1 MVRVPRF
8 EYQVDGEIR
17 VTQWGRAGD
26 VLFRAGDSLVVD
38 GVSRSDL
45 LVLLPRGRG
54 RPMLGRFGKHGLLA
68 EPGGVRAS
76 DCRWRVLGQL
86 SAVERCLERN
96 GSDGEGGF
104 VSVRVQGDDL
114 AQVARARGVF
124 VGRRMTARELS
135 DFCSHAAVAP
145 EHFGVSVAV
154 AVADEPAIAQQMLEQ
169 VPAGRIRRQV
179 KQTEARPGQ
188 LGVVV
193 PGPWLSAV
201 GYETVRRLVVDD
213 ERQLGLFA
221 QGQNAG

>member
-1 MVRVPRF
+1 MVQVPRF
-8 EYQVDGEIR
+8 ECQVDGEIR

-26 VLFRAGDSLVVD
+26 VLFRAGDRLVVD
-38 GVSRSDL
+38 GVSRSEL
-45 LVLLPRGRG
+45 LVLVPRGRG

-76 DCRWRVLGQL
+76 ERRWRVLGQL

-135 DFCSHAAVAP
+135 DFCSHAA
-145 EHFGVSVAV
+145 
-154 AVADEPAIAQQMLEQ
+154 
-169 VPAGRIRRQV
+169 GRWRVGECRDS
-179 KQTEARPGQ
+179 PG
-188 LGVVV
+188 
-193 PGPWLSAV
+193 
-201 GYETVRRLVVDD
+201 
-213 ERQLGLFA
+213 
-221 QGQNAG
+221 